1 MSELIEKRR
10 SLNKQVNIQKQQN
23 QLLKSH
29 ISQLQALANIGTVS
43 AMTAHEINNILM
55 PLGNYAQLA
64 VNNIDDKTLVRKALQ
79 KVIDN
84 SQRASEILESML
96 ALANGDSD
104 NMKTCRLKLLV
115 EEVFA
120 CIGRE
125 FGKNRIK
132 TNIQIPQDL
141 AVWAV
146 PVQIQQV
153 LMNLII
159 NACDAMIPA
168 GGILTITAETNEQ
181 SVHISVSDSGN
192 GIERDN
198 LGKIFEPFFT
208 TKSSDSAVKSGA
220 GLGLAF
226 CKQIIEAHD
235 GSISVESKPGSGTTF
250 MIVLPDK
257 AS

>member
-1 MSELIEKRR
+1 MSELIEKRY
-10 SLNKQVNIQKQQN
+10 SLNKQVDIQREQN
-23 QLLKSH
+23 ELLKSH

-64 VNNIDDKTLVRKALQ
+64 INNIDDKALVEKALQ
-79 KVIDN
+79 KVVNN
-84 SQRASEILESML
+84 SQRASAILESML

-120 CIGRE
+120 CIGSE
-125 FGKNRIK
+125 FGKDRIK

-141 AVWAV
+141 AVWAI
-146 PVQIQQV
+146 PVQIQQI

-159 NACDAMIPA
+159 NARDAMAQA
-168 GGILTITAETNEQ
+168 GGILTITAEANEQ
-181 SVHISVSDSGN
+181 SVNISVSDSGN
-192 GIERDN
+192 GIKRDD
-198 LGKIFEPFFT
+198 LDKIFEPFFT
-208 TKSSDSAVKSGA
+208 TKSSDSAMKSGS

-226 CKQIIEAHD
+226 CKQVIEAHN

-250 MIVLPDK
+250 IIVLPDK
-257 AS
+257 AG